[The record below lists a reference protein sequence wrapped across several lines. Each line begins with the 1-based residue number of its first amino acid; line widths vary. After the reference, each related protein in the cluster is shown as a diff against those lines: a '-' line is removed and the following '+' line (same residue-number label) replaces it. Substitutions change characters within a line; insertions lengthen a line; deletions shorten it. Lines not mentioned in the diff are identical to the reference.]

1 MTTPICKFVREY
13 AEKNPLRF
21 HMPGHKGASILG
33 VEALDLT
40 EVAGADVLYAPSG
53 IIRES
58 QDNAARLFGAAKTL
72 YSTEGSS
79 LSIRAMLSLTCLYAK
94 EQGRE
99 KCRIAAGRNAHKT
112 LMSAAALLDFDID
125 WLYGEDLLSCR
136 LDADAIEEYFTACP
150 ELPTAVYLTS
160 PDYLGN
166 TVNIASIARICH
178 ERGVLLLVDNA
189 HGAYLKFL
197 STDVHPIT
205 LGADASCDSAH
216 KTLPALTGCGYL
228 HLSECAPK
236 IFFEQAE
243 AAMSLFAST
252 SPSYLLLQSLDALN
266 ARLSDGYAEE
276 LSRLCQTTAELRAA
290 LVGQGYSLLGDE
302 PTKLTV
308 APKSYGYTGEELS
321 ALLWEQGIV
330 CEFCDRDVLVMML
343 APENL
348 SRIDEL
354 KRALLAVPR
363 KMPIEEIAPTPSRA
377 VRAMSVREATF
388 AARERLSVEACLGR
402 VLASMSVSCP
412 PAVPVAVCGEIID
425 EQTIACLK
433 YYGVTECEVV
443 GTRFMWG

>member
-1 MTTPICKFVREY
+1 
-13 AEKNPLRF
+13 
-21 HMPGHKGASILG
+21 MPGHKGASVLG

-40 EVAGADVLYAPSG
+40 EVAGADVLYDAHG

-58 QDNAARLFGAAKTL
+58 QENAARLFGTAKTL

-79 LSIRAMLSLTCLYAK
+79 LSIRAMLALACRYAK

-112 LMSAAALLDFDID
+112 LVSAAALLDFEID

-136 LDADAIEEYFTACP
+136 IDAESLAKYLDACS
-150 ELPTAVYLTS
+150 ELPIAVYLTS

-166 TVNIASIARICH
+166 MVDIASIARICH

-197 STDVHPIT
+197 PKDMHPIT
-205 LGADASCDSAH
+205 LGADACCDSAH

-228 HLSECAPK
+228 HLSSRAPK
-236 IFFEQAE
+236 LFLDEAE
-243 AAMSLFAST
+243 SAMSLFAST

-266 ARLSDGYAEE
+266 ARLADAAFSAKFYYFMQRMGEVWLDLVEQGFT
-276 LSRLCQTTAELRAA
+276 LC
-290 LVGQGYSLLGDE
+290 GDE
-302 PTKLTV
+302 LAKITI
-308 APKSYGYTGEELS
+308 APKSYGYTGEELAS
-321 ALLWEQGIV
+321 FLLEHGIV
-330 CEFCDRDVLVMML
+330 CEFADRDFLVAMLSIDALADDAAHLCFVL
-343 APENL
+343 
-348 SRIDEL
+348 
-354 KRALLAVPR
+354 R
-363 KMPIEEIAPTPSRA
+363 KLVRRTPIEETAPTPSRA

-388 AARERLSVEACLGR
+388 ALHERLPVDECLGR
-402 VLASMSVSCP
+402 VLASMNVSCP

-433 YYGVTECEVV
+433 YYGITECEVV
-443 GTRFMWG
+443 K